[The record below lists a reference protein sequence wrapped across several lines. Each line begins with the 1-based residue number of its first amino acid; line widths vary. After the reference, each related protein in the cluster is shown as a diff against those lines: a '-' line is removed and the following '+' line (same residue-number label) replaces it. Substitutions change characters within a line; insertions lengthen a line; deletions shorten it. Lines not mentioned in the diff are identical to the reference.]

1 MCPGG
6 LFCVFGA
13 AVFGNGGFE
22 GFGLAGEGEVVGGE
36 VVAVASGEQG
46 VVAHEGAGFSLQFGA
61 DLCGGLFGEFGV
73 VEGEVF
79 VHGARGEVEADAL
92 QGEVVF
98 GEGEAL
104 VHSGDEENEGGDLAF
119 LFLLGGALAA
129 FDLGA
134 AAGGDVDVDEGGF
147 AADGV
152 ADGEAAGWVEGGELG
167 MTAPGGFG
175 QDLQGLDGGGAFGVG
190 RQGEQLAVDG
200 GINQDIAALHGGA
213 ADGDGAGFDG
223 RVPVDAADE
232 LGQAGGLSGG
242 LLGLGGKGQGGG
254 G

>member
-92 QGEVVF
+92 
-98 GEGEAL
+98 
-104 VHSGDEENEGGDLAF
+104 
-119 LFLLGGALAA
+119 
-129 FDLGA
+129 
-134 AAGGDVDVDEGGF
+134 
-147 AADGV
+147 
-152 ADGEAAGWVEGGELG
+152 
-167 MTAPGGFG
+167 
-175 QDLQGLDGGGAFGVG
+175 
-190 RQGEQLAVDG
+190 
-200 GINQDIAALHGGA
+200 
-213 ADGDGAGFDG
+213 
-223 RVPVDAADE
+223 
-232 LGQAGGLSGG
+232 
-242 LLGLGGKGQGGG
+242 
-254 G
+254 